1 MRLLLIVV
9 LLTATACVAQ
19 EPAQE
24 VPQAVPPVRN
34 QVPPEPEKHT
44 LTIPAGTRVP
54 LILTSPMRARAM
66 RKGDSVRAVTAF
78 PVTAGQQVGIP
89 AGTYVEGVIDKMIK
103 RGPTGSTG
111 LEMHFTRIVFPNGYN
126 VALENATAVAKAG
139 SPGADIPESSAS
151 ASSSA
156 PGYAAGFQQPPPP
169 TPPPLPKVGPSIG
182 TVVGIG
188 AAVTAAST
196 VGLILLGR
204 HRAGDIVFD
213 SGYQFEMVLETSLVL
228 DADRVA
234 DAMAGSSAQ

>member
-1 MRLLLIVV
+1 MRLLLIGA

-19 EPAQE
+19 EPTTE
-24 VPQAVPPVRN
+24 VQQAAPPV
-34 QVPPEPEKHT
+34 QTQAPPEMQKQT

-54 LILTSPMRARAM
+54 LTLTSPMRARAM

-78 PVTAGQQVGIP
+78 PVTAGQQVAIP
-89 AGTYVEGVIDKMIK
+89 AGTYVEGVIDRIIK

-111 LEMHFTRIVFPNGYN
+111 LQMHFTRIVFPNGYN
-126 VALENATAVAKAG
+126 VPLENATAVAKSGGTGAN
-139 SPGADIPESSAS
+139 SPGASAS
-151 ASSSA
+151 GSNSA
-156 PGYAAGFQQPPPP
+156 AGYAEGFQQPPPP

-188 AAVTAAST
+188 VGVTAATT

-234 DAMAGSSAQ
+234 AAMAGSSAQ

>member
-1 MRLLLIVV
+1 
-9 LLTATACVAQ
+9 
-19 EPAQE
+19 
-24 VPQAVPPVRN
+24 
-34 QVPPEPEKHT
+34 
-44 LTIPAGTRVP
+44 
-54 LILTSPMRARAM
+54 M

-78 PVTAGQQVGIP
+78 PVTAGQQVAIP
-89 AGTYVEGVIDKMIK
+89 AGIYVEGMIDKIIK

-111 LEMHFTRIVFPNGYN
+111 LEMYFTWIVFSNGYN

-139 SPGADIPESSAS
+139 SPGANIPESSAS
-151 ASSSA
+151 GSSSA
-156 PGYAAGFQQPPPP
+156 AGYAEGFQQPPPP
-169 TPPPLPKVGPSIG
+169 TPLPKVGPSIG
-182 TVVGIG
+182 AVVGIG
-188 AAVTAAST
+188 VAVTATTT

>member
-1 MRLLLIVV
+1 MRILLILV

-19 EPAQE
+19 EPAQD
-24 VPQAVPPVRN
+24 VPQAVPPIRS
-34 QVPPEPEKHT
+34 QIPPEPDKHV

-78 PVTAGQQVGIP
+78 PVTAGQQVAIP
-89 AGTYVEGVIDKMIK
+89 GGTYVEGVIDRMIK

-139 SPGADIPESSAS
+139 SPGANIPESTASGSGSA
-151 ASSSA
+151 A
-156 PGYAAGFQQPPPP
+156 GYAEGFQQPPPP
-169 TPPPLPKVGPSIG
+169 TLPPLPKVGPSPG
-182 TVVGIG
+182 VVAGSVLGAG
-188 AAVTAAST
+188 AAVTVVA
-196 VGLILLGR
+196 VLLGR

-213 SGYQFEMVLETSLVL
+213 SGYQFEMVLETSLML

-234 DAMAGSSAQ
+234 DAMAGPSAQ

>member
-1 MRLLLIVV
+1 
-9 LLTATACVAQ
+9 
-19 EPAQE
+19 
-24 VPQAVPPVRN
+24 
-34 QVPPEPEKHT
+34 
-44 LTIPAGTRVP
+44 
-54 LILTSPMRARAM
+54 MRARAM

-78 PVTAGQQVGIP
+78 PVTAGQQVAIP
-89 AGTYVEGVIDKMIK
+89 AGIYVEGMIDKIIK

-139 SPGADIPESSAS
+139 SPGANIPESSAS
-151 ASSSA
+151 GSSSA
-156 PGYAAGFQQPPPP
+156 AGYAEGFQQPPPP

-182 TVVGIG
+182 AVVGIG
-188 AAVTAAST
+188 VAVTAATT

>member
-1 MRLLLIVV
+1 MRILVIVV

-24 VPQAVPPVRN
+24 VPQAAPPIRS
-34 QVPPEPEKHT
+34 QIPPEPEKHT

-54 LILTSPMRARAM
+54 LTLTSPMRARAM

-78 PVTAGQQVGIP
+78 PVTAGQQVAIP
-89 AGTYVEGVIDKMIK
+89 AGIYVEGMIDKIIK

-139 SPGADIPESSAS
+139 SPGANIPESSAS
-151 ASSSA
+151 GSSSA
-156 PGYAAGFQQPPPP
+156 AGYAEGFQQPPPP
-169 TPPPLPKVGPSIG
+169 TPLPKVGPSIG
-182 TVVGIG
+182 AVVGIG
-188 AAVTAAST
+188 VAVTAATT

>member
-1 MRLLLIVV
+1 MRLLLIGA

-19 EPAQE
+19 EPTAEVQQAAPTVQMQAQ
-24 VPQAVPPVRN
+24 
-34 QVPPEPEKHT
+34 PEPENRM

-54 LILTSPMRARAM
+54 LTLTSPMRARAM

-78 PVTAGQQVGIP
+78 PVTAGQQVAIP
-89 AGTYVEGVIDKMIK
+89 AGTYVEGMIDKIIK

-126 VALENATAVAKAG
+126 VALGNATAVAKAAG
-139 SPGADIPESSAS
+139 TGANSPGA
-151 ASSSA
+151 SA
-156 PGYAAGFQQPPPP
+156 PGSNSAAGYAEGFQQPPPP
-169 TPPPLPKVGPSIG
+169 TPPPLQKVGPSPG
-182 TVVGIG
+182 VVAGSVLGVG
-188 AAVTAAST
+188 AAVTVVA
-196 VGLILLGR
+196 VLLGR

-234 DAMAGSSAQ
+234 DSMAGSSAQ

>member
-1 MRLLLIVV
+1 M
-9 LLTATACVAQ
+9 Q
-19 EPAQE
+19 KQ
-24 VPQAVPPVRN
+24 
-34 QVPPEPEKHT
+34 T
-44 LTIPAGTRVP
+44 LTIPAGTRVA
-54 LILTSPMRARAM
+54 LTLTSPMRARAM
-66 RKGDSVRAVTAF
+66 HRGDSVRAVTAF
-78 PVTAGQQVGIP
+78 PVTAGQQVAIP
-89 AGTYVEGVIDKMIK
+89 AGTYVEGVIDKIIK

-139 SPGADIPESSAS
+139 NTGANSPGASAS
-151 ASSSA
+151 GSNSA
-156 PGYAAGFQQPPPP
+156 AGYAEGFQQPPP
-169 TPPPLPKVGPSIG
+169 PPPLPKVGPSIG

-188 AAVTAAST
+188 VGVTAATT

-234 DAMAGSSAQ
+234 AAMAASNAL

>member
-9 LLTATACVAQ
+9 LLTATTCVAQ
-19 EPAQE
+19 EPTME
-24 VPQAVPPVRN
+24 VRQAA
-34 QVPPEPEKHT
+34 PPELEKHT

-54 LILTSPMRARAM
+54 LTLTSPMRARATK
-66 RKGDSVRAVTAF
+66 KGDSVRAVTTF
-78 PVTAGQQVGIP
+78 PVTAGQQVAIP

-126 VALENATAVAKAG
+126 VPLENATAVAKAG
-139 SPGADIPESSAS
+139 STGANIQESAAS
-151 ASSSA
+151 GSSSA
-156 PGYAAGFQQPPPP
+156 TANAEGFQQPP
-169 TPPPLPKVGPSIG
+169 TPPPLPRVGPSPGVVAG
-182 TVVGIG
+182 TVLGVG
-188 AAVTAAST
+188 AAVTVVA
-196 VGLILLGR
+196 ILLGR

-234 DAMAGSSAQ
+234 DAMAGYTAQ

>member
-1 MRLLLIVV
+1 MEG
-9 LLTATACVAQ
+9 Q
-19 EPAQE
+19 
-24 VPQAVPPVRN
+24 QAVPPV
-34 QVPPEPEKHT
+34 QTQAPPEMQKQT
-44 LTIPAGTRVP
+44 LTIPAGTRVA
-54 LILTSPMRARAM
+54 LTLTSPMRARAM
-66 RKGDSVRAVTAF
+66 HRGDSVRAVTAF
-78 PVTAGQQVGIP
+78 PVTAGQQVAIP
-89 AGTYVEGVIDKMIK
+89 AGTYVEGMIDKIIK

-111 LEMHFTRIVFPNGYN
+111 LEMRFTRIVFPNGYN

-139 SPGADIPESSAS
+139 STGANIPESSAS
-151 ASSSA
+151 GSSGAS
-156 PGYAAGFQQPPPP
+156 GYGEGFQQPPPP

-188 AAVTAAST
+188 VGVTAATT

-234 DAMAGSSAQ
+234 AAMAASNAL

>member
-19 EPAQE
+19 EPTTEAQ
-24 VPQAVPPVRN
+24 QAAPPG
-34 QVPPEPEKHT
+34 QTQAPPEREKHT

-78 PVTAGQQVGIP
+78 PVTAGQEVAIP
-89 AGTYVEGVIDKMIK
+89 AGTYVEGLIDKIIK
-103 RGPTGSTG
+103 RGPTGTTG
-111 LEMHFTRIVFPNGYN
+111 LQMHFTRIVFPNGYN

-139 SPGADIPESSAS
+139 SAGANIPESAAS
-151 ASSSA
+151 GSSSA
-156 PGYAAGFQQPPPP
+156 SGYAEGFQQPPPP

-182 TVVGIG
+182 AVVGIG
-188 AAVTAAST
+188 VAVTAATT
-196 VGLILLGR
+196 VGMILLGR

-213 SGYQFEMVLETSLVL
+213 SGYQFEMVLETPLVL

-234 DAMAGSSAQ
+234 DAMAGASAQ

>member
-1 MRLLLIVV
+1 MRLLLIVM
-9 LLTATACVAQ
+9 LLTATTCVAQ
-19 EPAQE
+19 EPTTE
-24 VPQAVPPVRN
+24 VPPAAPPVR
-34 QVPPEPEKHT
+34 T

-54 LILTSPMRARAM
+54 LTLTSPMRARAM

-78 PVTAGQQVGIP
+78 PVTAGQQVAIP

-103 RGPTGSTG
+103 RGPTGNTG

-139 SPGADIPESSAS
+139 STGASIPESSAS
-151 ASSSA
+151 GSSGAS
-156 PGYAAGFQQPPPP
+156 GYAEGFQQPPPP
-169 TPPPLPKVGPSIG
+169 MPPPLPKVGPSPG
-182 TVVGIG
+182 VVAGSVLGVG
-188 AAVTAAST
+188 AAVTVVA
-196 VGLILLGR
+196 VLLGR

-234 DAMAGSSAQ
+234 DAMAGPSPQ

>member
-1 MRLLLIVV
+1 MRLLLIGA

-19 EPAQE
+19 EPTTE
-24 VPQAVPPVRN
+24 VQQAAPPV
-34 QVPPEPEKHT
+34 QAQAPPEMQKQT

-54 LILTSPMRARAM
+54 LTLTSPMRARAM

-78 PVTAGQQVGIP
+78 PVTAGQQVAIP

-103 RGPTGSTG
+103 RGPTGNTG

-139 SPGADIPESSAS
+139 TGANIPESSAS
-151 ASSSA
+151 GSGSA
-156 PGYAAGFQQPPPP
+156 TGYAEGFQQPPPP
-169 TPPPLPKVGPSIG
+169 TPPPLPKVGPSPG
-182 TVVGIG
+182 VVAGSVLGVG
-188 AAVTAAST
+188 AAVTVVA
-196 VGLILLGR
+196 VLLGR

-234 DAMAGSSAQ
+234 AAMAASNAP